1 MIGLRDRAKNILEL
15 AENAT
20 FYALPRPISYDAKAA
35 KLLDGP
41 AVALLEE
48 LRNALSNLQV
58 WMQSELEIVVQDQ
71 ALAMEVK
78 LREIAQPLRAALT
91 GRTVSPGIFEV
102 LEILGKDEVLGR
114 LEDAIEAHTT

>member
-1 MIGLRDRAKNILEL
+1 
-15 AENAT
+15 
-20 FYALPRPISYDAKAA
+20 
-35 KLLDGP
+35 
-41 AVALLEE
+41 
-48 LRNALSNLQV
+48 
-58 WMQSELEIVVQDQ
+58 MQSELEIVVQDQ

-78 LREIAQPLRAALT
+78 LGKIAQPLRAAVT

>member
-1 MIGLRDRAKNILEL
+1 MKGKLAEQGVDRLKNGMISLRDRAKNILEL

-48 LRNALSNLQV
+48 LRNALSNLQDWV
-58 WMQSELEIVVQDQ
+58 QSELETVVNDH

-78 LREIAQPLRAALT
+78 LRERSLSL
-91 GRTVSPGIFEV
+91 
-102 LEILGKDEVLGR
+102 
-114 LEDAIEAHTT
+114 